1 MVNLDSS
8 PLVREFRCVFYLQMS
23 FILFFRLYTM
33 DGKLV
38 PAPTA
43 LQSGNSYVAANK
55 EKFKKCEYFPPQ
67 DFNAS
72 PRLNRKS

>member
-1 MVNLDSS
+1 
-8 PLVREFRCVFYLQMS
+8 
-23 FILFFRLYTM
+23 M

-38 PAPTA
+38 PAPSA

-55 EKFKKCEYFPPQ
+55 ELFKKCEYFPPQ

-72 PRLNRKS
+72 PRLTRKT